1 MSPETH
7 EAISYLLSPEV
18 QKVLVG
24 VVMLELVA
32 IVGMT
37 GTIVYLFK
45 RLMSFV
51 VDNSTKVEVALNGFD
66 IKRQSAVDA
75 IMVQV
80 GEIGGAL
87 DRLGDAYSRTD
98 AKQDTA
104 LRELIDVLRAAY
116 EAGRKA

>member
-1 MSPETH
+1 MSPEAH

-45 RLMSFV
+45 RLMGFV
-51 VDNSTKVEVALNGFD
+51 VDNATKVEIALNSFD
-66 IKRQSAVDA
+66 LKRQSTVDS
-75 IMVQV
+75 IMVKV
-80 GEIGGAL
+80 AEIAAAL
-87 DRLGDAYSRTD
+87 DSLEEAYVRTD

>member
-1 MSPETH
+1 MSPEAH

-37 GTIVYLFK
+37 GTIAYLFK
-45 RLMSFV
+45 RLMGFV
-51 VDNSTKVEVALNGFD
+51 VDNATKTEIALSSFD
-66 IKRQSAVDA
+66 LKRHAAVDA
-75 IMVQV
+75 IMVKV
-80 GEIGGAL
+80 GEIGGAIDAL
-87 DRLGDAYSRTD
+87 ADAYTRTD

-116 EAGRKA
+116 EAGRKT